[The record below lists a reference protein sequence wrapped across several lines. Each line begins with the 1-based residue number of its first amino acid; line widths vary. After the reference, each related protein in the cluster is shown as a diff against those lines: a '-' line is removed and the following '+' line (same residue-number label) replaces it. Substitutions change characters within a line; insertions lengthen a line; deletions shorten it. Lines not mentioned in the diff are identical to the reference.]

1 MHKIN
6 LLLRSSLFF
15 GCMSLSTIPFS
26 ALVILCWP
34 LPQPFRYKVASGWAI
49 LNIWLL
55 DKICGLS
62 HHIEG
67 LENVDL
73 DKNGIILC
81 KHQSAWETLALQ
93 TIFPNQAWVLKRE
106 LFRIP
111 IYGWALAAT
120 DPIGINRQ
128 DKRGALKAIIKQGTE
143 KLQQR
148 RWIVIFPEGTR
159 MAPGERGTY
168 GGSGGLLAHKS
179 GYAITPI
186 AHNAGEFWRRRGFI
200 KQPGV
205 IQVRIGP
212 PIQAEG
218 HKASELNRL
227 AEEWIES
234 NMAEIN
240 NAKD

>member
-1 MHKIN
+1 
-6 LLLRSSLFF
+6 
-15 GCMSLSTIPFS
+15 MSLSSIPFS

-34 LPQPFRYKVASGWAI
+34 LSQPIRYKVASGWAI

-55 DKICGLS
+55 EKICRLS

-67 LENVDL
+67 LENVKAG
-73 DKNGIILC
+73 KNGIILC

-93 TIFPNQAWVLKRE
+93 VIFPNQAWVLKRE

-111 IYGWALAAT
+111 IYGWALALT
-120 DPIGINRQ
+120 EPIAINRQ
-128 DKRGALKAIIKQGTE
+128 NKREALKGVLQQGTE
-143 KLQQR
+143 KLKAG
-148 RWIVIFPEGTR
+148 RWVVIFPEGTR
-159 MAPGERGTY
+159 MPPGVKGTY
-168 GGSGGLLAHKS
+168 GGSGGLLAGKS

-186 AHNAGEFWRRRGFI
+186 AHNAGEYWRRRGFI
-200 KQPGV
+200 KYPGV

-218 HKASELNRL
+218 CKASELNKL
-227 AEEWIES
+227 AEAWIES

-240 NAKD
+240 SR